1 MSNWTHVAGIV
12 RIDDLRGIM
21 DAPDF
26 DKIFGKECL
35 FDSPSAVWRDYDE
48 HPDDYLPMG
57 WEGSLQKSIWV
68 NPEKDCAAAYTVSIF
83 GDLRDHHNPM
93 EIIDWF
99 KQICTSDD
107 LWIRNACIVADNEL
121 NGVASWHY
129 EHEKL

>member
-12 RIDDLRGIM
+12 RIDGLRGLIET
-21 DAPDF
+21 PDF

-57 WEGSLQKSIWV
+57 CEGSLQKSIWV
-68 NPEKDCAAAYTVSIF
+68 NPDEDCAAAYTVSIF

-99 KQICTSDD
+99 KQICARDD

-121 NGVASWHY
+121 NGVVSWHY